1 MRGYCLEY
9 PQGAQRQSIV
19 GGWHVKFS
27 LTVGQR
33 VSLFECAARN
43 NLSGLTILN
52 GAHIMNEI
60 SFVTRL
66 AQGFLAVTIVSA
78 IVAAIQF
85 SLLD

>member
-1 MRGYCLEY
+1 MRGHRLEY
-9 PQGAQRQSIV
+9 PQGTQRQSIV

-33 VSLFECAARN
+33 VSLFA
-43 NLSGLTILN
+43 
-52 GAHIMNEI
+52 
-60 SFVTRL
+60 
-66 AQGFLAVTIVSA
+66 IVSA